1 MANCDACQKHA
12 NISDRMQCCCCK
24 KIYHYQCLNI
34 TDEQY
39 TKNTHMYDI
48 SWTCSE
54 CANVT
59 RRQRND
65 NTPARS
71 IHSSTLYADSE
82 CEQSFTGDT
91 QTSNILAKTTSQDVN
106 VSDLSKATHLKE
118 LSDLLDSK
126 LKLAQHQIITEISSR
141 LEVKITITMQE
152 LKQELFKDV
161 KILKLEQT
169 KMSNH
174 LTKIDNDIKK
184 LEEEKL
190 NLEKQIEKL
199 SSKISQ
205 NQAPCT
211 NSPTNDC
218 CDNSRKVV
226 LYGLDELYGE
236 NEYVLNN
243 RIIEIFE
250 ELYNVDLGGYIDQI
264 FRLGRKGYRRPIVIE
279 LTSKIMCKYIT
290 QNYKFLKNTG
300 LYISEY
306 YDEEKRKER
315 IKMQELMNSARRE
328 GKHAIIRNNRLIIDG
343 KEHYTGSK
351 TVKYDNENSYQQLNE
366 SKTENHTFRK

>member
-1 MANCDACQKHA
+1 
-12 NISDRMQCCCCK
+12 
-24 KIYHYQCLNI
+24 
-34 TDEQY
+34 
-39 TKNTHMYDI
+39 MYDI
-48 SWTCSE
+48 SWTCPE

-82 CEQSFTGDT
+82 CEQSFTSDT
-91 QTSNILAKTTSQDVN
+91 LTGKLLAKTTSQDAN
-106 VSDLSKATHLKE
+106 VSDLSEVPTHLKE

-126 LKLAQHQIITEISSR
+126 LKIAQHQIITEISSR
-141 LEVKITITMQE
+141 LEVKITIAMQE

-161 KILKLEQT
+161 KNLKLEQA

-184 LEEEKL
+184 LEEDKL

-205 NQAPCT
+205 NQAPYT

-218 CDNSRKVV
+218 SDNSRKVV
-226 LYGLDELYGE
+226 LYGLDEIYGE
-236 NEYVLNN
+236 NEYSLNN
-243 RIIEIFE
+243 TIIEIFA

-279 LTSKIMCKYIT
+279 VTSKIMCKYIT
-290 QNYKFLKNTG
+290 QNSTFLKNTG

-351 TVKYDNENSYQQLNE
+351 TVKYNNENNYQQLNE